1 MLLSL
6 AMKPILPILL
16 LTPCLLFSQ
25 SAAPVIVIE
34 QTRKVDVA
42 VSPIAGAEGPALTK
56 VLQNDL
62 ERSGVCR
69 VVEPASAAF
78 TLSGTLTPSGLAGRA
93 APKAGGA
100 PLIDS
105 SYNGEGRRAIHQ
117 FADAFVE
124 ALTGTPGFAS
134 SKITF
139 ASASGSKKNSKKEIY
154 IADID
159 GANARQ
165 LTQDGALG
173 YGPKFSPDGN
183 KIAYSSDKSGY
194 RDTYVI
200 DLPSKKRSIVAQF
213 PGQNTGASFSPDGS
227 TLALSL
233 SKFGNPEICTIPSSG
248 GQPTRLTNT
257 RGTDCSPS
265 WSPDGTKIV
274 YVSDE
279 RGSPGLYILPATGGT
294 PEKLNTESSYTT
306 EPDWSPDGKKIAYS
320 ITSGGGQ
327 IGVYDID
334 SKKAR
339 IVSRGSGLESPSWT
353 RNSRHL
359 VCSQNGTLVLLD
371 SLTGEAIKI
380 PNNLSNNTEPNTT
393 R

>member
-6 AMKPILPILL
+6 AMKFILPILL
-16 LTPCLLFSQ
+16 LTPCLLSAQ

-42 VSPIAGAEGPALTK
+42 VSAIAGTEGPLATR
-56 VLQNDL
+56 VLEEDL
-62 ERSGVCR
+62 KRSGACR
-69 VVEPASAAF
+69 VVEPSAAAF
-78 TLSGTLTPSGLAGRA
+78 TLSGTLTPSGMAGKA
-93 APKAGGA
+93 SPKTGGA
-100 PLIDS
+100 PLVES
-105 SYNGEGRRAIHQ
+105 SFSGDARRAAHQ
-117 FADAFVE
+117 FADAFIE

-134 SKITF
+134 SRITF
-139 ASASGSKKNSKKEIY
+139 ASASAGKNRKKEIY
-154 IADID
+154 ISDID

-173 YGPKFSPDGN
+173 YGPKFSPDGS

-200 DLPSKKRSIVAQF
+200 DLNTKKRTCVAQF
-213 PGQNTGASFSPDGS
+213 PGQNTGAAFSPDGS

-233 SKFGNPEICTIPSSG
+233 SKFGNPEICTIPSTG
-248 GQPTRLTNT
+248 GEPTRLTNA
-257 RGTDCSPS
+257 RGTDCSPT

-279 RGSPGLYILPATGGT
+279 RGSPGLYVLPATGGT

-327 IGVYDID
+327 IGVYDME

-371 SLTGEAIKI
+371 SMTGEAIKI
-380 PNNLSNNTEPNTT
+380 PNNLSKNTEPNTT

>member
-6 AMKPILPILL
+6 AMRFILPILL
-16 LTPCLLFSQ
+16 LTPCLLSAQ

-42 VSPIAGAEGPALTK
+42 VSPIAGTEGPLATR
-56 VLQNDL
+56 VLEEDL
-62 ERSGVCR
+62 KRSGACR
-69 VVEPASAAF
+69 VVEPTAAAF
-78 TLSGTLTPSGLAGRA
+78 TLSGTLTPSGIAGKA
-93 APKAGGA
+93 SPKTGGA
-100 PLIDS
+100 PLVES
-105 SYNGEGRRAIHQ
+105 SYSGDARRASHQ
-117 FADAFVE
+117 FADAFIE

-134 SKITF
+134 SRITF
-139 ASASGSKKNSKKEIY
+139 ASASAGKNRKKEIY
-154 IADID
+154 ISDID

-173 YGPKFSPDGN
+173 YGPKFSPDGS

-200 DLPSKKRSIVAQF
+200 DLNTKKRTCVAQF
-213 PGQNTGASFSPDGS
+213 PGQNTGAAFSPDGS

-233 SKFGNPEICTIPSSG
+233 SKFGNPEICTIPSTG
-248 GQPTRLTNT
+248 GQPTRLTNA
-257 RGTDCSPS
+257 RGTDCSPT

-327 IGVYDID
+327 IGVYDIE

-371 SLTGEAIKI
+371 SMTGEAIKI
-380 PNNLSNNTEPNTT
+380 PNNLSKNTEPNTT

>member
-6 AMKPILPILL
+6 AMRFILPILL
-16 LTPCLLFSQ
+16 LTPCLLSAQ

-42 VSPIAGAEGPALTK
+42 VSPIAGTEGPLATR
-56 VLQNDL
+56 VLEEDL
-62 ERSGVCR
+62 KRSGACR
-69 VVEPASAAF
+69 VVEPSAAAF
-78 TLSGTLTPSGLAGRA
+78 TLSGTLTPSGIAGKA
-93 APKAGGA
+93 SPKTGGA
-100 PLIDS
+100 PLVES
-105 SYNGEGRRAIHQ
+105 SFSGDARRAAHQ
-117 FADAFVE
+117 FADAFIE

-134 SKITF
+134 SRITF
-139 ASASGSKKNSKKEIY
+139 ASASAGKNRKKEIY
-154 IADID
+154 ISDID

-173 YGPKFSPDGN
+173 YGPKFSPDGS

-200 DLPSKKRSIVAQF
+200 DLNTKKRTCVAQF
-213 PGQNTGASFSPDGS
+213 PGQNTGAAFSPDGS

-233 SKFGNPEICTIPSSG
+233 SKFGNPEICTIPSTG
-248 GQPTRLTNT
+248 GEPTRLTNA
-257 RGTDCSPS
+257 RGTDCSPT

-327 IGVYDID
+327 IGVYDME

-353 RNSRHL
+353 KNSRHL

-371 SLTGEAIKI
+371 SMTGEAIKI
-380 PNNLSNNTEPNTT
+380 PNNLSKNTEPNTT

>member
-6 AMKPILPILL
+6 AMRFILPILL
-16 LTPCLLFSQ
+16 LTPCLLSAQ

-42 VSPIAGAEGPALTK
+42 VSPMAGTEGPLATR
-56 VLQNDL
+56 VLEEDL
-62 ERSGVCR
+62 KRSGACR
-69 VVEPASAAF
+69 VVEPSAAAF
-78 TLSGTLTPSGLAGRA
+78 TLSGTLIPSGIAGKA
-93 APKAGGA
+93 SPKTGGA
-100 PLIDS
+100 PLVES
-105 SYNGEGRRAIHQ
+105 SFSGDARRAAHQ
-117 FADAFVE
+117 FADAFIE

-134 SKITF
+134 SRITF
-139 ASASGSKKNSKKEIY
+139 ASASAGKNRKKEIY
-154 IADID
+154 ISDID

-173 YGPKFSPDGN
+173 YGPKFSPDGS

-200 DLPSKKRSIVAQF
+200 DLNTKKRNCVAQF
-213 PGQNTGASFSPDGS
+213 PGQNTGAAFSPDGS

-233 SKFGNPEICTIPSSG
+233 SKFGNPEICTIPSTG
-248 GQPTRLTNT
+248 GEPTRLTNA
-257 RGTDCSPS
+257 RGTDCSPT

-320 ITSGGGQ
+320 VTSGGGQ
-327 IGVYDID
+327 IGVYDME
-334 SKKAR
+334 SKKTR

-371 SLTGEAIKI
+371 SMTGEAIKI
-380 PNNLSNNTEPNTT
+380 PNNLSKNTEPNTT

>member
-1 MLLSL
+1 
-6 AMKPILPILL
+6 
-16 LTPCLLFSQ
+16 
-25 SAAPVIVIE
+25 
-34 QTRKVDVA
+34 
-42 VSPIAGAEGPALTK
+42 
-56 VLQNDL
+56 
-62 ERSGVCR
+62 

-78 TLSGTLTPSGLAGRA
+78 TLSATVTPTGVAGRA
-93 APKAGGA
+93 LPKAGGA
-100 PLIDS
+100 PLVDS
-105 SYNGEGRRAIHQ
+105 SFSGDARRATHQ

-134 SKITF
+134 SRITF
-139 ASASGSKKNSKKEIY
+139 ASASGGKKSKVKEIY
-154 IADID
+154 ISDID

-165 LTQDGALG
+165 LTQDSALG
-173 YGPKFSPDGN
+173 YCPKFSPDGN

-200 DLPSKKRSIVAQF
+200 DLPTKKRSIVAQF
-213 PGQNTGASFSPDGS
+213 PGQNTGATFSPDGQ

-248 GQPTRLTNT
+248 GQPSRLTNT

-279 RGSPGLYILPATGGT
+279 RGSPGLYTLPATGGT

-306 EPDWSPDGKKIAYS
+306 EPDWSPDGKKITYS

-327 IGVYDID
+327 IGVYDLET
-334 SKKAR
+334 KKAR

-371 SLTGEAIKI
+371 SLTGEAIKV

>member
-1 MLLSL
+1 MNN
-6 AMKPILPILL
+6 ALPALL
-16 LTPCLLFSQ
+16 LFPSLLLAQ
-25 SAAPVIVIE
+25 NAAPVIVIE

-42 VSPIAGAEGPALTK
+42 IAPISGTEGPAITK

-62 ERSGVCR
+62 ERSGACR
-69 VVEPASAAF
+69 IVDPASASF

-93 APKAGGA
+93 TPKTGGA
-100 PLIDS
+100 PLVDS
-105 SYNGEGRRAIHQ
+105 SFSGDARRATHQ

-134 SKITF
+134 SRITF
-139 ASASGSKKNSKKEIY
+139 ASASGGKKTKVKEIY
-154 IADID
+154 ISDID
-159 GANARQ
+159 GSNARQ
-165 LTQDGALG
+165 LTQDSALG
-173 YGPKFSPDGN
+173 YCPKFSPDGT

-200 DLPSKKRSIVAQF
+200 DLNSKKRSIVAQF
-213 PGQNTGASFSPDGS
+213 PGQNTGATFSPDGS

-233 SKFGNPEICTIPSSG
+233 SKFGNPEICTLPASG
-248 GQPTRLTNT
+248 GSPSRLTQT
-257 RGTDCSPS
+257 RGTDCSPT
-265 WSPDGTKIV
+265 WSPDGTKIA

-279 RGSPGLYILPATGGT
+279 RGSPGLYLIPATGGQ

-380 PNNLSNNTEPNTT
+380 PNNLSTNTEPNTT

>member
-6 AMKPILPILL
+6 AMRFILPILL
-16 LTPCLLFSQ
+16 LTPCLLSAQ

-42 VSPIAGAEGPALTK
+42 VSPIAGTEGPLATR
-56 VLQNDL
+56 VLEEDL
-62 ERSGVCR
+62 KRSGACR
-69 VVEPASAAF
+69 VVEPSAAAF
-78 TLSGTLTPSGLAGRA
+78 TLSGTLTPSGIAGKA
-93 APKAGGA
+93 SPKTGGA
-100 PLIDS
+100 PLVES
-105 SYNGEGRRAIHQ
+105 SFSGDARRAAHQ
-117 FADAFVE
+117 FADAFIE

-134 SKITF
+134 SRITF
-139 ASASGSKKNSKKEIY
+139 ASASAGKNRKKEIY
-154 IADID
+154 ISDID

-173 YGPKFSPDGN
+173 YGPKFSPDGS

-200 DLPSKKRSIVAQF
+200 DLNTKKRTCVAQF
-213 PGQNTGASFSPDGS
+213 PGQNTGAAFSPDGS

-233 SKFGNPEICTIPSSG
+233 SKFGNPEICTIPSTG
-248 GQPTRLTNT
+248 GEPTRLTNA
-257 RGTDCSPS
+257 RGTDCSPT

-274 YVSDE
+274 FVSDE

-327 IGVYDID
+327 IGVYDMEA
-334 SKKAR
+334 KKAR

-353 RNSRHL
+353 KNSRHL

-371 SLTGEAIKI
+371 SMTGEAIKI
-380 PNNLSNNTEPNTT
+380 PNNLSKNTEPNTT

>member
-6 AMKPILPILL
+6 PMIFILLLILFSPPILL
-16 LTPCLLFSQ
+16 SQ
-25 SAAPVIVIE
+25 DSAPVIVIE

-42 VSPIAGAEGPALTK
+42 VSPISGAEGAALTK

-62 ERSGVCR
+62 DRSGACR

-78 TLSGTLTPSGLAGRA
+78 TLSATVTPAGVAGRA
-93 APKAGGA
+93 IPKAGGA
-100 PLIDS
+100 PLVDS
-105 SYNGEGRRAIHQ
+105 SFSGDARRATHQ
-117 FADAFVE
+117 FADAFIL

-134 SKITF
+134 SRITF
-139 ASASGSKKNSKKEIY
+139 ASASGGKKTKIKEIY
-154 IADID
+154 ISDID

-165 LTQDGALG
+165 LTQDAALG
-173 YGPKFSPDGN
+173 YCPKFSPDGT

-200 DLPSKKRSIVAQF
+200 DLPTKKRSIVAQF
-213 PGQNTGASFSPDGS
+213 PGQNTGATFSPDGQ

-233 SKFGNPEICTIPSSG
+233 SKFGNPEICSIPSSG
-248 GQPTRLTNT
+248 GQPSRLTNT

-279 RGSPGLYILPATGGT
+279 RGSPGLYTLPATGGT

-327 IGVYDID
+327 IGVYDLET
-334 SKKAR
+334 KKAR

-380 PNNLSNNTEPNTT
+380 PNNLSTNTEPNTT